1 MAGYSA
7 FTLCRKDSLALL
19 ISLTDSSI
27 PKWFGAGAIIFPL
40 SVWIISIPG
49 AYFIAGDAIWE
60 PAGILPPAIFFVGF
74 LLANRYS
81 AKERIKA
88 SKKRLDRNRFIPH
101 QLTRLDKVATEA
113 AVQNDSDEL
122 DLESLRK
129 LQFLFDQAFQ
139 SLDDWS
145 GFTRIDQFQTASLR
159 YQIYQ
164 MMYCL
169 GLYQSSYAPNAH
181 GYINEAF
188 RRVIERSLTPDV
200 LNFWKW
206 ERLAGKFSFD
216 SDPVRKDNIMVT
228 GFLLQGVMLYTANTG
243 DMRYTKSDSLA
254 FRIEEGVTYKYG
266 LHDLQAT
273 LLRQW
278 SINPYCLIP
287 CEPNWIYVM
296 CNLQGMA
303 GAVVYDRVFGTKSTD
318 VMLPIF
324 EELLNTNFTDFDGSV
339 LPIRSE
345 LTGFTIPGLCGASG
359 DLAATIMSTGP
370 LRNLSRR
377 LWAITRE
384 ETIQFNNETREIRL
398 RGLVGADVIDQGNY
412 QKNVLALLPYTA
424 LAAAEH
430 GDRKLKEAALEKIE
444 QGWGYVTT
452 PSGARS
458 LDLSKASTLMNYVC
472 LTATL
477 VRPGAYHQMIQT
489 VGSFQ
494 GSRYPFVTDYFSR
507 QGPTKAALNGP
518 ILSEV
523 PYPGVLV
530 AKAISNSSRDL
541 ELVLYP
547 SADPGTFKLVV
558 SRLKPGNK
566 YICKNETLVADDQGN
581 LLILVFIDK
590 RTHLHIYPADK

>member
-1 MAGYSA
+1 M
-7 FTLCRKDSLALL
+7 
-19 ISLTDSSI
+19 
-27 PKWFGAGAIIFPL
+27 

-49 AYFIAGDAIWE
+49 AYSVAGVAFWE
-60 PAGILPPAIFFVGF
+60 PAGILAPAIVFTGF
-74 LLANRYS
+74 LLANTYS

-88 SKKRLDRNRFIPH
+88 SKKRIDRNCFIPH
-101 QLTRLDKVATEA
+101 QLARLDKVTAET
-113 AVQNDSDEL
+113 AVQKDSDEL
-122 DLESLRK
+122 DLEALRK

-169 GLYQSSYAPNAH
+169 GLYQSTYAPNAH

-216 SDPVRKDNIMVT
+216 SDPVQKDNIMVT

-243 DMRYTKSDSLA
+243 DMRYTKPDSLG

-278 SINPYCLIP
+278 STNPYCLIP

-318 VMLPIF
+318 IILPIF
-324 EELLNTNFTDFDGSV
+324 EESLNTNFTDFDGSV

-359 DLAATIMSTGP
+359 DLAATIMSSGP

-384 ETIQFNNETREIRL
+384 ETIQFNKETREITL
-398 RGLVGADVIDQGNY
+398 TGLLGADVIDQGNY
-412 QKNVLALLPYTA
+412 QKNELALLPYTA

-430 GDRKLKEAALEKIE
+430 GDEELKEAALQKIE
-444 QGWGYVTT
+444 QGWGYVTA
-452 PSGARS
+452 PSGAHS

-477 VRPGAYHQMIQT
+477 VRPGAYHKMIQK
-489 VGSFQ
+489 VGLLQGFRSFH
-494 GSRYPFVTDYFSR
+494 VT
-507 QGPTKAALNGP
+507 
-518 ILSEV
+518 
-523 PYPGVLV
+523 
-530 AKAISNSSRDL
+530 
-541 ELVLYP
+541 
-547 SADPGTFKLVV
+547 
-558 SRLKPGNK
+558 
-566 YICKNETLVADDQGN
+566 N
-581 LLILVFIDK
+581 LCSQ
-590 RTHLHIYPADK
+590 